1 MRPTLAPPPP
11 TTTRPK
17 APSTTTLP
25 DLDRSP
31 LGRYLLHP
39 QRTLAA
45 IARTLAHHAAQ
56 LTHRYGLWLLLLAV
70 VLLAARLALARWR
83 TARLQAGARLVEILP
98 PPQVDRDGAQALWR
112 NLAGLLRQRRLLQGC
127 PNVAFEYRWSPDGLT
142 IAVWLPGMVAPRLV
156 ERAIEAAWPGARTC
170 TVAPAPAPLPV
181 GERVGGGALRL
192 AQPEWYALRAEHPTD
207 PLRALLG
214 AAEELGAGES
224 AVVQVLVRPARGRR
238 LARLRRVARA
248 LRRGQ
253 HPTRPG
259 RLLDLLNPTISGV
272 GSRRA
277 YTDDPARHADVQAI
291 GRKAAGPG
299 FEVMIRYG
307 VATTVERNP
316 RGRLRARS
324 HGLAAAFAVYAGR
337 NRLARTHH
345 PSRLSARAL
354 SGRRLGR
361 HGMLLSLDELAAL
374 AHLPWDRGVPGLER
388 AGARSV
394 APPPSAPRAGK
405 VLGDADTGPTRPIA
419 LAPADARQHTHLVG
433 ATGSGKS
440 TLLGN
445 LVLQDVEAGRGVVLV
460 DPAKGDLVRELLDR
474 LPRSA
479 RDRLVLLDPDER
491 AAPPTLNILEGPD
504 PELATDHLLSSLRRV
519 FASSWGPRTDD
530 VLRTACLTL
539 LHRGPATLADVPRLL
554 TDPGVRRRITKG
566 LDDDLLRGFWE
577 GYDQLTPSG
586 HAQLVGP
593 ALARL
598 RAFLLRSF
606 VRDVVGSTTSSFT
619 MAEVL
624 DGGILLARLPK
635 GVLGE
640 DTARLLGSFVIAK
653 TWQATTERATRGQQA
668 RTDAALYL
676 DEFHN
681 VLHLPYPYEEL
692 LAEARGYRLAL
703 TLAHHNLAQLP
714 RELREAVSANA
725 RTKVYFTVS
734 PEDAHL
740 LERHV
745 APELSA
751 HDLSHLDAFQAA
763 TRLVVG
769 GVEVPA
775 CTLVTHPLPPAV
787 PGRAEELRAAARARV
802 GRAQPQRRTEQQRRQ
817 AGEDH
822 TRRPRPP
829 RSAHTP
835 HPASSALT
843 ARPDPTGPDA
853 ATTTTQGRA
862 AQPRRHHGQAG
873 SGHGTPPR
881 SATPSQDEL

>member
-1 MRPTLAPPPP
+1 MAPGW
-11 TTTRPK
+11 
-17 APSTTTLP
+17 S
-25 DLDRSP
+25 S
-31 LGRYLLHP
+31 G
-39 QRTLAA
+39 
-45 IARTLAHHAAQ
+45 
-56 LTHRYGLWLLLLAV
+56 
-70 VLLAARLALARWR
+70 RWR
-83 TARLQAGARLVEILP
+83 R
-98 PPQVDRDGAQALWR
+98 
-112 NLAGLLRQRRLLQGC
+112 
-127 PNVAFEYRWSPDGLT
+127 
-142 IAVWLPGMVAPRLV
+142 PGRG
-156 ERAIEAAWPGARTC
+156 R
-170 TVAPAPAPLPV
+170 APAPP
-181 GERVGGGALRL
+181 
-192 AQPEWYALRAEHPTD
+192 H
-207 PLRALLG
+207 
-214 AAEELGAGES
+214 
-224 AVVQVLVRPARGRR
+224 
-238 LARLRRVARA
+238 RLRRRCRLASGSVAGRCGWPSPSGTPSA
-248 LRRGQ
+248 DRRSIP
-253 HPTRPG
+253 PTPCERCWGRRRNSAPGSPPSCRCWRGRPG
-259 RLLDLLNPTISGV
+259 V
-272 GSRRA
+272 GGWR
-277 YTDDPARHADVQAI
+277 
-291 GRKAAGPG
+291 
-299 FEVMIRYG
+299 RYG
-307 VATTVERNP
+307 VATSVTHHV
-316 RGRLRARS
+316 RGRLRART
-324 HGLAAAFAVYAGR
+324 HAIAAAFAVYAGR
-337 NRLARTHH
+337 NRLVRTHH
-345 PSRLSARAL
+345 PSRLAVRAL
-354 SGRRLGR
+354 TERRLGR
-361 HGMLLSLDELAAL
+361 GMLLCLDELAAL
-374 AHLPWDRGVPGLER
+374 AHLPWDRAVPGLER

-394 APPPSAPRAGK
+394 APPPSAPRHGK

-419 LAPADARQHTHLVG
+419 LDPADARQHVHLVG

-474 LPRSA
+474 LPRGA

-491 AAPPTLNILEGPD
+491 AAPPTLNVLEGPD
-504 PELATDHLLSSLRRV
+504 PELAVDHLLSSLRRV

-539 LHRGPATLADVPRLL
+539 LARGPATLADVPRLL
-554 TDPGVRRRITKG
+554 TDPGYRHRLTTG
-566 LDDDLLRGFWE
+566 LKDDLLRGFWD
-577 GYDQLTPSG
+577 GYEQLTPSG

-606 VRDVVGSTTSSFT
+606 VRDVVGSTTSSLDL
-619 MAEVL
+619 AEVL

-653 TWQATTERATRGQQA
+653 TWQATAERAAKGEQA

-681 VLHLPYPYEEL
+681 ILHLPYAYEEL

-822 TRRPRPP
+822 TPRPP
-829 RSAHTP
+829 PP
-835 HPASSALT
+835 H
-843 ARPDPTGPDA
+843 
-853 ATTTTQGRA
+853 
-862 AQPRRHHGQAG
+862 
-873 SGHGTPPR
+873 
-881 SATPSQDEL
+881 

>member
-1 MRPTLAPPPP
+1 M
-11 TTTRPK
+11 
-17 APSTTTLP
+17 PSTTLP

-45 IARTLAHHAAQ
+45 IAKTLAHHAAE
-56 LTHRYGLWLLLLAV
+56 TIHRYGLWLLLLAV
-70 VLLAARLALARWR
+70 VVLAARIALARWR
-83 TARLQAGARLVEILP
+83 AARLHDGARLVEILP
-98 PPQVDRDGAQALWR
+98 PPQVDPDGAAALWR
-112 NLAGLLRQRRLLQGC
+112 NLAGLLRQRRPLQGR
-127 PNVAFEYRWSPDGLT
+127 PHVAFEYRWSPDGLT
-142 IAVWLPGMVAPRLV
+142 IALWLPGMVAPRLV
-156 ERAIEAAWPGARTC
+156 ERAIEAAWPGARTR
-170 TVAPAPAPLPV
+170 TITPAPPPLPV
-181 GERVGGGALRL
+181 GKRVGGGALRL
-192 AQPEWYALRAEHPTD
+192 AQPEWYGLRGQAEHPTD

-224 AVVQVLVRPARGRR
+224 AIVQVLVRPVRGRR
-238 LARLRRVARA
+238 LARCRRVARA

-259 RLLDLLNPTISGV
+259 RLLDPLNPTTSRM

-291 GRKAAGPG
+291 TRRAAGPG

-307 VATTVERNP
+307 VATTVDRNP
-316 RGRLRARS
+316 RGRLRARA
-324 HGLAAAFAVYAGR
+324 HALAAAFAIYAGR
-337 NRLARTHH
+337 NRLTRTHH
-345 PSRLSARAL
+345 PSRLAVRAL
-354 SGRRLGR
+354 RGRRLGQ
-361 HGMLLSLDELAAL
+361 GMLLGLDELAAL

-394 APPPSAPRAGK
+394 APPPSAPRDGK

-419 LAPADARQHTHLVG
+419 LDPADARQHTHLVG

-445 LVLQDVEAGRGVVLV
+445 LVLQDVDAGRGVVLV

-479 RDRLVLLDPDER
+479 KDRLVPLDPDER
-491 AAPPTLNILEGPD
+491 AAPPTLNILDGPD

-539 LHRGPATLADVPRLL
+539 LARGPATLADVPRLL
-554 TDPGVRRRITKG
+554 TNPGFRHRITTSLG
-566 LDDDLLRGFWE
+566 DDLLQGFWD

-606 VRDVVGSTTSSFT
+606 VRDVIGSTTSSLSL
-619 MAEVL
+619 ADVL

-640 DTARLLGSFVIAK
+640 DTARLLGAFVIAK
-653 TWQATTERATRGQQA
+653 TWQATTQRASQGEQA

-734 PEDAHL
+734 PEDAHI

-745 APELSA
+745 APELGA
-751 HDLSHLDAFQAA
+751 HDLAHLGAFQAA
-763 TRLVVG
+763 ARLVVG

-775 CTLVTHPLPPAV
+775 CTLTTRPLPNAV
-787 PGRAEELRAAARARV
+787 PGRAEELRAVARARV
-802 GRAQPQRRTEQQRRQ
+802 GRTHPQRRTEQQRRQ
-817 AGEDH
+817 AVEDKPRLP
-822 TRRPRPP
+822 RRPRSARTRRAA
-829 RSAHTP
+829 RSA
-835 HPASSALT
+835 
-843 ARPDPTGPDA
+843 ARPDASGAGA
-853 ATTTTQGRA
+853 ATTTAAGRVE
-862 AQPRRHHGQAG
+862 PRRQQGAGGQA
-873 SGHGTPPR
+873 R
-881 SATPSQDEL
+881 QDQR

>member
-11 TTTRPK
+11 TTTRPPTT
-17 APSTTTLP
+17 APSTSTLP

-45 IARTLAHHAAQ
+45 AARTLAHHAAQ
-56 LTHRYGLWLLLLAV
+56 LAHRYGLWLLMLAV
-70 VLLAARLALARWR
+70 ILLAARVALARWR
-83 TARLQAGARLVEILP
+83 AARLHDGARLVEVLP
-98 PPQVDRDGAQALWR
+98 PPQVDPDGAPGLWR
-112 NLAGLLRQRRLLQGC
+112 NLAGLLRQRRLLQGR
-127 PNVAFEYRWSPDGLT
+127 PHVALEYRWSPAGLT
-142 IAVWLPGMVAPRLV
+142 IALWLPGMVAPRLV
-156 ERAIEAAWPGARTC
+156 ERAVEAAWPGARTH
-170 TVAPAPAPLPV
+170 TTTPAPPPLPV

-224 AVVQVLVRPARGRR
+224 AIVQVLARPASGWR

-259 RLLDLLNPTISGV
+259 RLLDLLNPTSSSM

-277 YTDDPARHADVQAI
+277 YADDPARHADVHAI
-291 GRKAAGPG
+291 TRKAAGPG
-299 FEVMIRYG
+299 FEVLIRYG
-307 VATTVERNP
+307 VATSVQHHV
-316 RGRLRARS
+316 RGRLRARA
-324 HGLAAAFAVYAGR
+324 HALAAAFAAYAGR
-337 NRLARTHH
+337 NRLARGHH
-345 PSRLSARAL
+345 PSRRCARAL
-354 SGRRLGR
+354 RERRLGR
-361 HGMLLSLDELAAL
+361 GMLLSLDELAAV

-405 VLGDADTGPTRPIA
+405 VLGDADTGPARPVA
-419 LAPADARQHTHLVG
+419 LDPADARQHTHLLG

-445 LVLQDVEAGRGVVLV
+445 LVLQDVDAGRGVVLV

-491 AAPPTLNILEGPD
+491 VAPPTLNVLDGPD
-504 PELATDHLLSSLRRV
+504 PELTVDHLLSSLRRV
-519 FASSWGPRTDD
+519 FASAWGPRTDD
-530 VLRTACLTL
+530 TLRAACLTL
-539 LHRGPATLADVPRLL
+539 LARGPATLADVPRLL
-554 TDPGVRRRITKG
+554 TDPGFRRRVTAG
-566 LDDDLLRGFWE
+566 LDDELLRGFWD
-577 GYDQLTPSG
+577 GYEQLSPSG

-606 VRDVVGSTTSSFT
+606 VRDVVGSTSSSLDL
-619 MAEVL
+619 AGVL

-640 DTARLLGSFVIAK
+640 DTARLLGAFVVAK
-653 TWQATTERATRGQQA
+653 TWQATAERAAKGEQA
-668 RTDAALYL
+668 RADAALYL

-681 VLHLPYPYEEL
+681 VLHLPYAYEEL

-725 RTKVYFTVS
+725 RTKVFFTCS
-734 PEDAHL
+734 PEDAHV

-745 APELSA
+745 APELGA
-751 HDLSHLDAFQAA
+751 HDLAHLGAFQAA
-763 TRLVVG
+763 ARLVVG

-775 CTLVTHPLPPAV
+775 CTLTTRPLPPPV
-787 PGRAEELRAAARARV
+787 PGRAQELRAAARARV
-802 GRAQPQRRTEQQRRQ
+802 GRTQPQRRAEQQRRQ
-817 AGEDH
+817 AVEDQPRLPRRPRAAR
-822 TRRPRPP
+822 TRRPAPP
-829 RSAHTP
+829 A
-835 HPASSALT
+835 
-843 ARPDPTGPDA
+843 ARPDATGAAA
-853 ATTTTQGRA
+853 ATTTA
-862 AQPRRHHGQAG
+862 PSPAEPRRQPSSTRTTTGQDR
-873 SGHGTPPR
+873 P
-881 SATPSQDEL
+881 

>member
-1 MRPTLAPPPP
+1 MRPILAPPPP

-17 APSTTTLP
+17 TPPTTVP

-45 IARTLAHHAAQ
+45 IARTLAQHAAESI
-56 LTHRYGLWLLLLAV
+56 HRYGLWLLLLAV
-70 VLLAARLALARWR
+70 IVLAARLALARR
-83 TARLQAGARLVEILP
+83 RAARLQDGARLVQILP
-98 PPQVDRDGAQALWR
+98 PPQVDPDGAQALWR
-112 NLAGLLRQRRLLQGC
+112 NLAGLLHQHRLLQGR
-127 PNVAFEYRWSPDGLT
+127 PHVAFEYRWSPDGLT
-142 IAVWLPGMVAPRLV
+142 IALWLPGMVAPRLV
-156 ERAIEAAWPGARTC
+156 ERAIEAAWPGARTR
-170 TVAPAPAPLPV
+170 TTTPAPPPLPV

-224 AVVQVLVRPARGRR
+224 ATVQVLVRPARGRR

-259 RLLDLLNPTISGV
+259 RLLDLLNPTTTTM

-291 GRKAAGPG
+291 TRKATGPG
-299 FEVMIRYG
+299 FQTTVRYG
-307 VATTVERNP
+307 VATSVDHQA
-316 RGRLRARS
+316 RGRLRARA
-324 HGLAAAFAVYAGR
+324 HALAAAFAIYAGR

-345 PSRLSARAL
+345 PSRLAVRAL

-361 HGMLLSLDELAAL
+361 GMLLGLDELAAL

-419 LAPADARQHTHLVG
+419 LDPADARQHVHLVG

-445 LVLQDVEAGRGVVLV
+445 LVLQDVDAGRGVVLV

-474 LPRSA
+474 LPRNA

-504 PELATDHLLSSLRRV
+504 PELAVDHLLSSLRRV

-539 LHRGPATLADVPRLL
+539 LARGPATLADVPRLL
-554 TDPGVRRRITKG
+554 TDPGFRHRLTTG
-566 LDDDLLRGFWE
+566 LNDDLLRGFWD
-577 GYDQLTPSG
+577 GYDQLTPTG

-606 VRDVVGSTTSSFT
+606 VRDVVGSTTSSLDL
-619 MAEVL
+619 AEVL

-640 DTARLLGSFVIAK
+640 DTARLLGAFVIAK
-653 TWQATTERATRGQQA
+653 TWQAATARAANGEQA

-681 VLHLPYPYEEL
+681 VLHLPYAYEEL

-725 RTKVYFTVS
+725 RTKLFFTVS
-734 PEDAHL
+734 PEDAHT

-745 APELSA
+745 APELGA
-751 HDLSHLDAFQAA
+751 HDLSHLGAFQAA
-763 TRLVVG
+763 ARLVVG

-775 CTLVTHPLPPAV
+775 CTLVTRPLPPPV
-787 PGRAEELRAAARARV
+787 PGRAQELRAAARARV
-802 GRAQPQRRTEQQRRQ
+802 GRSRAGRRTEQQRRQ
-817 AGEDH
+817 AVDDQ
-822 TRRPRPP
+822 PP
-829 RSAHTP
+829 RRRRTTRTRSPAPSA
-835 HPASSALT
+835 
-843 ARPDPTGPDA
+843 ARPDPSGAAA
-853 ATTTTQGRA
+853 ATTTAPDGA
-862 AQPRRHHGQAG
+862 AVGARNTTGQDQP
-873 SGHGTPPR
+873 
-881 SATPSQDEL
+881 

>member
-17 APSTTTLP
+17 APSTTLP
-25 DLDRSP
+25 DLDHSP

-45 IARTLAHHAAQ
+45 IARALAHHAAEI
-56 LTHRYGLWLLLLAV
+56 THRSGVWLLVLAAV
-70 VLLAARLALARWR
+70 VLAARLALAQWR
-83 TARLQAGARLVEILP
+83 AARLHAGARLVEILQ
-98 PPQVDRDGAQALWR
+98 PPQVDPDGAAGLWR
-112 NLAGLLRQRRLLQGC
+112 NLAGLLRQRRLLEGR
-127 PNVAFEYRWSPDGLT
+127 PHVAFEYRWSPDGLT
-142 IAVWLPGMVAPRLV
+142 IGLWLPGMVAPRLV
-156 ERAIEAAWPGARTC
+156 ERAIEAAWPGARTR
-170 TVAPAPAPLPV
+170 TRTPAPAPLPV
-181 GERVGGGALRL
+181 GQRIRGGALRL
-192 AQPEWYALRAEHPTD
+192 AQPEWYGLRGQAEHPTD

-224 AVVQVLVRPARGRR
+224 AIVQVLVRPARGRR

-253 HPTRPG
+253 HPTRAG
-259 RLLDLLNPTISGV
+259 RLLDLLNPTTTTTSSMS
-272 GSRRA
+272 SRRA
-277 YTDDPARHADVQAI
+277 YTDDPARHADVHAI

-299 FEVMIRYG
+299 FEVLIRYG
-307 VATTVERNP
+307 VATSVEHHV
-316 RGRLRARS
+316 RGRLRARA
-324 HGLAAAFAVYAGR
+324 HALAAAFAVYAGR

-345 PSRLSARAL
+345 PSRLSAHAL
-354 SGRRLGR
+354 AERRLGR
-361 HGMLLSLDELAAL
+361 GMLLSLDELAAL

-394 APPPSAPRAGK
+394 APPPRTPRVGK

-419 LAPADARQHTHLVG
+419 LDPADARQHVHLVG

-445 LVLQDVEAGRGVVLV
+445 LVLQDVDAGRGVVLV

-491 AAPPTLNILEGPD
+491 AAPPTLNVLEGPD
-504 PELATDHLLSSLRRV
+504 PELAVDHLLSSLRRV

-539 LHRGPATLADVPRLL
+539 LARGPATLADVPRLL
-554 TDPGVRRRITKG
+554 TDPGFRHRLTTG
-566 LDDDLLRGFWE
+566 LHDDLLRGFWD
-577 GYDQLTPSG
+577 GYEQLTPTG

-606 VRDVVGSTTSSFT
+606 VRDVVGSTTSSFSL
-619 MAEVL
+619 ADIL

-635 GVLGE
+635 GVLGD

-653 TWQATTERATRGQQA
+653 TWQATAERATRGEQA
-668 RTDAALYL
+668 RTNAALYL

-714 RELREAVSANA
+714 RELREAISANA

-734 PEDAHL
+734 PEDAHV

-745 APELSA
+745 APELTA
-751 HDLSHLDAFQAA
+751 HDLSHLGAFQAA
-763 TRLVVG
+763 VRLVVG

-775 CTLVTHPLPPAV
+775 CTLVTRPLPDAV

-822 TRRPRPP
+822 TRRPRRP
-829 RSAHTP
+829 RSTRTRRAAP
-835 HPASSALT
+835 SA
-843 ARPDPTGPDA
+843 ARPDATGSAP
-853 ATTTTQGRA
+853 ATTTAPGGSVPGARTTTGRD
-862 AQPRRHHGQAG
+862 QR
-873 SGHGTPPR
+873 
-881 SATPSQDEL
+881 

>member
-11 TTTRPK
+11 TTTRPPTT
-17 APSTTTLP
+17 APSTSTLP

-45 IARTLAHHAAQ
+45 AARTLAHHAAQ
-56 LTHRYGLWLLLLAV
+56 LAHRYGLWLLMLAV
-70 VLLAARLALARWR
+70 ILLAARVALARWR
-83 TARLQAGARLVEILP
+83 AARLHDGARLVEVLP
-98 PPQVDRDGAQALWR
+98 PPQVDPDGAPGLWR
-112 NLAGLLRQRRLLQGC
+112 NLAGLLRQRRLLQGR
-127 PNVAFEYRWSPDGLT
+127 PHVALEYRWSPAGLT
-142 IAVWLPGMVAPRLV
+142 IALWLPGMVAPRLV
-156 ERAIEAAWPGARTC
+156 ERAVEAAWPGARTH
-170 TVAPAPAPLPV
+170 TTTPAPAPLPV

-224 AVVQVLVRPARGRR
+224 AIVQVLVRPARGRR

-259 RLLDLLNPTISGV
+259 RLLDLLNPTSSSM

-277 YTDDPARHADVQAI
+277 YADDPARHADVHAI
-291 GRKAAGPG
+291 TRKAAGPG
-299 FEVMIRYG
+299 FEVLVRYG
-307 VATTVERNP
+307 VATSVQHHV
-316 RGRLRARS
+316 RGRLRARA
-324 HGLAAAFAVYAGR
+324 HALAAAFTAYAGR
-337 NRLARTHH
+337 NRLARGHH
-345 PSRLSARAL
+345 PSRLCARAL
-354 SGRRLGR
+354 RGRRLGR
-361 HGMLLSLDELAAL
+361 GMLLGLDELAAV

-394 APPPSAPRAGK
+394 APPPSALRAGK
-405 VLGDADTGPTRPIA
+405 VLGDADTGPARPVA
-419 LAPADARQHTHLVG
+419 LDPADARQHTHLLG

-445 LVLQDVEAGRGVVLV
+445 LVLQDVDAGRGVVLV

-491 AAPPTLNILEGPD
+491 VAPPTLNVLDGPD
-504 PELATDHLLSSLRRV
+504 PELTVDHLLSSLRRV
-519 FASSWGPRTDD
+519 FASAWGPRTDD
-530 VLRTACLTL
+530 TLRAACLTL
-539 LHRGPATLADVPRLL
+539 LARGPATLADVPRLL
-554 TDPGVRRRITKG
+554 TDPGFRRRVTAG
-566 LDDDLLRGFWE
+566 LDDELLRGFWD
-577 GYDQLTPSG
+577 GYEQLSPSG

-606 VRDVVGSTTSSFT
+606 VRDVVGSTSSSLDL
-619 MAEVL
+619 ARVL

-640 DTARLLGSFVIAK
+640 DTARLLGAFVVAK
-653 TWQATTERATRGQQA
+653 TWQATA
-668 RTDAALYL
+668 DAALYL

-681 VLHLPYPYEEL
+681 VLHLPYAYEEL

-745 APELSA
+745 APELTA
-751 HDLSHLDAFQAA
+751 HDLAHLGGFQAA
-763 TRLVVG
+763 VRLVVG

-775 CTLVTHPLPPAV
+775 CTLVTRPLPEAI
-787 PGRAEELRAAARARV
+787 PGRAAELRAAARARV
-802 GRAQPQRRTEQQRRQ
+802 GRTRVRRRTEQQRRQ
-817 AGEDH
+817 AVEDQPPRRRRS
-822 TRRPRPP
+822 TRARRPAP
-829 RSAHTP
+829 SA
-835 HPASSALT
+835 
-843 ARPDPTGPDA
+843 ARPDASSSAA
-853 ATTTTQGRA
+853 ATTTAPDGSVPGARTTTGR
-862 AQPRRHHGQAG
+862 
-873 SGHGTPPR
+873 
-881 SATPSQDEL
+881 D

>member
-1 MRPTLAPPPP
+1 MRPTLALPPP
-11 TTTRPK
+11 TTRP
-17 APSTTTLP
+17 PSGPSTTLP

-45 IARTLAHHAAQ
+45 IARTLARHAAEI
-56 LTHRYGLWLLLLAV
+56 THRYGLWLLVLAAVLLAV
-70 VLLAARLALARWR
+70 RLALARWR
-83 TARLQAGARLVEILP
+83 AACLHRAARLVEILP
-98 PPQVDRDGAQALWR
+98 PPQVDPDGATALWR
-112 NLAGLLRQRRLLQGC
+112 NLAGLLRQYRLLQGR
-127 PNVAFEYRWSPDGLT
+127 PHVAFEYRWSPDGLT
-142 IAVWLPGMVAPRLV
+142 IGLWLPGMVAPRLV
-156 ERAIEAAWPGARTC
+156 ERAVEAAWPGARTH
-170 TVAPAPAPLPV
+170 TRTPAPPPLPV
-181 GERVGGGALRL
+181 GNRVGGGALRL
-192 AQPEWYALRAEHPTD
+192 AQPEWYGLRGQAEHTSD

-224 AVVQVLVRPARGRR
+224 AIVQVLVRPARGRR

-259 RLLDLLNPTISGV
+259 RLLDLLNPTTASMS
-272 GSRRA
+272 SRRA
-277 YTDDPARHADVQAI
+277 YTDDPARHADVHAI
-291 GRKAAGPG
+291 TRKATGPG
-299 FEVMIRYG
+299 FEVAIRYG
-307 VATTVERNP
+307 VATSVDHHV
-316 RGRLRARS
+316 RGRLRARA
-324 HGLAAAFAVYAGR
+324 HGLAATFAVHAGR

-345 PSRLSARAL
+345 PSRLAVRAL
-354 SGRRLGR
+354 AGRRLGR
-361 HGMLLSLDELAAL
+361 GLLLGLDELAAL

-419 LAPADARQHTHLVG
+419 LDPADARQHTHLVG

-445 LVLQDVEAGRGVVLV
+445 LVLQDVDAGRGVVLV

-491 AAPPTLNILEGPD
+491 AAPPTLNILDGPD

-539 LHRGPATLADVPRLL
+539 LARGPTTLADVPRLL
-554 TDPGVRRRITKG
+554 TDPGFRRRLTTG
-566 LDDDLLRGFWE
+566 LDDDLLQGFWE
-577 GYDQLTPSG
+577 GYEQLTPTG

-606 VRDVVGSTTSSFT
+606 VRDVVGSTTSSLDL
-619 MAEVL
+619 ADVL

-635 GVLGE
+635 GTLGE
-640 DTARLLGSFVIAK
+640 DTARLLGAFVIAK
-653 TWQATTERATRGQQA
+653 TWQATTERAAKDEPA

-681 VLHLPYPYEEL
+681 VLHLPYAYEEL

-745 APELSA
+745 APELTA
-751 HDLSHLDAFQAA
+751 HDLAHLGGFQAA
-763 TRLVVG
+763 VRLVVG

-775 CTLVTHPLPPAV
+775 CTLVTRPLPEAI
-787 PGRAEELRAAARARV
+787 PGRAAELRAAARARV
-802 GRAQPQRRTEQQRRQ
+802 GRTRVRRRTEQQRRQ
-817 AGEDH
+817 AVEDQPPRRRRS
-822 TRRPRPP
+822 TRARRPAP
-829 RSAHTP
+829 SA
-835 HPASSALT
+835 
-843 ARPDPTGPDA
+843 ARPDASSSAA
-853 ATTTTQGRA
+853 ATTTAPDGSVPGARTTTGRD
-862 AQPRRHHGQAG
+862 Q
-873 SGHGTPPR
+873 S
-881 SATPSQDEL
+881 

>member
-17 APSTTTLP
+17 APPTTTLP
-25 DLDRSP
+25 DLDCSP

-39 QRTLAA
+39 QHTLAQV
-45 IARTLAHHAAQ
+45 ARTLAHHAAGI
-56 LTHRYGLWLLLLAV
+56 LHRDGLWLLLLAV
-70 VLLAARLALARWR
+70 ILLATRLALARWR
-83 TARLQAGARLVEILP
+83 AARLHQGARLVEILP
-98 PPQVDRDGAQALWR
+98 PPQVDPDGAQALWR
-112 NLAGLLRQRRLLQGC
+112 NLAGLLRQHRLLQGR
-127 PNVAFEYRWSPDGLT
+127 PHVGFEYRWSPGGLT
-142 IAVWLPGMVAPRLV
+142 IALWLPGMLAPRLV
-156 ERAIEAAWPGARTC
+156 ERAVEAAWPGARTR
-170 TVAPAPAPLPV
+170 TRMPAPPPLPV
-181 GERVGGGALRL
+181 GHRVGGGALRL
-192 AQPEWYALRAEHPTD
+192 TQPEWYALRGQAEHPTD

-248 LRRGQ
+248 LRRSQ

-259 RLLDLLNPTISGV
+259 RLVDLLNPTTTSMS
-272 GSRRA
+272 SRRA

-291 GRKAAGPG
+291 TRKAAGPG
-299 FEVMIRYG
+299 FEVLIRYG
-307 VATTVERNP
+307 VATSVEHHV
-316 RGRLRARS
+316 RGRLRARA
-324 HGLAAAFAVYAGR
+324 HALAAAFATYAGR
-337 NRLARTHH
+337 NRLTRTHH
-345 PSRLSARAL
+345 PSRLAARAL
-354 SGRRLGR
+354 RERRLGR
-361 HGMLLSLDELAAL
+361 GMLLGLDELAAL

-394 APPPSAPRAGK
+394 APPPSAPREGK

-419 LAPADARQHTHLVG
+419 LDPVDARQHTHLVG

-445 LVLQDVEAGRGVVLV
+445 LVLQDVDAGRGVVLV
-460 DPAKGDLVRELLDR
+460 DPAKGDLVRELLNR

-479 RDRLVLLDPDER
+479 KDRLVLLDPDER
-491 AAPPTLNILEGPD
+491 AAPPTLNVLEGPD

-519 FASSWGPRTDD
+519 FSSSWGPRTDD

-539 LHRGPATLADVPRLL
+539 LHHGPATLADVPRLL
-554 TDPGVRRRITKG
+554 TDPGFRHRLTTG
-566 LDDDLLRGFWE
+566 LHDDLLRGFWD

-619 MAEVL
+619 MTEVL

-640 DTARLLGSFVIAK
+640 DTARLLGAFVIAK
-653 TWQATTERATRGQQA
+653 TWQATADRATRGEQA

-714 RELREAVSANA
+714 RELHEAISANA
-725 RTKVYFTVS
+725 RTKVYFTGS
-734 PEDAHL
+734 PEDAHV

-745 APELSA
+745 APELGA
-751 HDLSHLDAFQAA
+751 HDLAHLGKFQAA
-763 TRLVVG
+763 ARLVVG

-775 CTLVTHPLPPAV
+775 CTLTTRPLPDAV
-787 PGRAEELRAAARARV
+787 SGRAAELRAAARARI
-802 GRAQPQRRTEQQRRQ
+802 GRTRARRRTEQQRRQ
-817 AGEDH
+817 TVEDQP
-822 TRRPRPP
+822 RLPRPP
-829 RSAHTP
+829 RSARTRRTAP
-835 HPASSALT
+835 SA
-843 ARPDPTGPDA
+843 ARPGASGAAA
-853 ATTTTQGRA
+853 ATTIA
-862 AQPRRHHGQAG
+862 SSPAEPRRQQGAGRQAG
-873 SGHGTPPR
+873 
-881 SATPSQDEL
+881 QDQR

>member
-17 APSTTTLP
+17 APSTTLP

-39 QRTLAA
+39 QRTLTA
-45 IARTLAHHAAQ
+45 IARTLAHHA
-56 LTHRYGLWLLLLAV
+56 TEITRRYGLWLLLGAV

-83 TARLQAGARLVEILP
+83 AARLHAGARLVAILP
-98 PPQVDRDGAQALWR
+98 PPQVDPDGAQALWR
-112 NLAGLLRQRRLLQGC
+112 NLAGLLRQRRLLEGR
-127 PNVAFEYRWSPDGLT
+127 PHVAFEYRWSPDGLT
-142 IAVWLPGMVAPRLV
+142 IALWLPGMLAPRLV
-156 ERAIEAAWPGARTC
+156 ERAIAAAWPGARTR
-170 TVAPAPAPLPV
+170 TVTPARAPLPV

-192 AQPEWYALRAEHPTD
+192 AQPEWYGLRGQAEHPTD

-224 AVVQVLVRPARGRR
+224 AIVQVLARPARGRR

-259 RLLDLLNPTISGV
+259 RLLDLLNPTTTTM
-272 GSRRA
+272 GSRHA
-277 YTDDPARHADVQAI
+277 YTDDPARHADVHAI
-291 GRKAAGPG
+291 TRKAAGPG
-299 FEVMIRYG
+299 FEAMIRYG
-307 VATTVERNP
+307 VATAVERNP
-316 RGRLRARS
+316 RGRLRARA
-324 HGLAAAFAVYAGR
+324 HALAAAFAIYAGR
-337 NRLARTHH
+337 NRLTRTHH

-361 HGMLLSLDELAAL
+361 GMLLSLDELAAL

-394 APPPSAPRAGK
+394 APPPSAPRQGK

-445 LVLQDVEAGRGVVLV
+445 LVLQDVDAGRGVVLV

-474 LPRSA
+474 LPRTA
-479 RDRLVLLDPDER
+479 KDRLVLLDPDER
-491 AAPPTLNILEGPD
+491 AAPPTLNILDGPD
-504 PELATDHLLSSLRRV
+504 PELAVDHLLSSLRRV

-530 VLRTACLTL
+530 TLRAACLTL
-539 LHRGPATLADVPRLL
+539 LARGPATLADVPRLL
-554 TDPGVRRRITKG
+554 TDPGVRRRLTAG

-577 GYDQLTPSG
+577 GYEQLSPSG

-606 VRDVVGSTTSSFT
+606 VRDVVGSTTSSFSL
-619 MAEVL
+619 ADVL

-640 DTARLLGSFVIAK
+640 DTARLLGAFVIAK
-653 TWQATTERATRGQQA
+653 TWQATAERAARGEQA

-714 RELREAVSANA
+714 RELREAISANA

-734 PEDAHL
+734 PEDAHV

-745 APELSA
+745 TPELSA
-751 HDLSHLDAFQAA
+751 HDLAHLGAFQAA
-763 TRLVVG
+763 ARLVVG

-775 CTLVTHPLPPAV
+775 CTLTTRPLPDAV

-822 TRRPRPP
+822 TRRPIRP
-829 RSAHTP
+829 RSARTRG
-835 HPASSALT
+835 PAPSASA
-843 ARPDPTGPDA
+843 ARPDA
-853 ATTTTQGRA
+853 ASTSAPGRVA
-862 AQPRRHHGQAG
+862 APRRHQGQPDSGRGQA
-873 SGHGTPPR
+873 PR
-881 SATPSQDEL
+881 PTTPSQDEL

>member
-1 MRPTLAPPPP
+1 MRPTPAPPP

-17 APSTTTLP
+17 VPSTTVP

-31 LGRYLLHP
+31 IGRYLLHP

-45 IARTLAHHAAQ
+45 VARTLTQHAAGS
-56 LTHRYGLWLLLLAV
+56 LHRYGLWLLLLATALV
-70 VLLAARLALARWR
+70 AAKVGLARWR
-83 TARLQAGARLVEILP
+83 AARLQAGARLVEILP
-98 PPQVDRDGAQALWR
+98 PPQVDPDGAAALWR
-112 NLAGLLRQRRLLQGC
+112 NLAGLLRQRRLLQGR
-127 PNVAFEYRWSPDGLT
+127 PHVGFEYRWSPDGLT
-142 IAVWLPGMVAPRLV
+142 IGLWLPGMVAPRLV
-156 ERAIEAAWPGARTC
+156 ERAVEAAWPGARTR
-170 TVAPAPAPLPV
+170 TRTPAPPPLPV
-181 GERVGGGALRL
+181 GQRVGGGALRL
-192 AQPEWYALRAEHPTD
+192 AQPEWYALRGHPEHPTD

-224 AVVQVLVRPARGRR
+224 AIVQILVRPARGRR
-238 LARLRRVARA
+238 LVRLRRVARA

-259 RLLDLLNPTISGV
+259 RLLDLLNPTTSGM

-307 VATTVERNP
+307 VATSVEHHV
-316 RGRLRARS
+316 RGRLRARA
-324 HGLAAAFAVYAGR
+324 HALAAAFAVYAGR
-337 NRLARTHH
+337 NRLTRTHH
-345 PSRLSARAL
+345 PSLLAARAL
-354 SGRRLGR
+354 WERRLGR
-361 HGMLLSLDELAAL
+361 GMLLGLDELAAL

-419 LAPADARQHTHLVG
+419 LDPADARQHTHLVG

-445 LVLQDVEAGRGVVLV
+445 LVLQDVDAGRGVVLV

-479 RDRLVLLDPDER
+479 KDRLVLLDPDER
-491 AAPPTLNILEGPD
+491 AAPPTLNILDGPD

-554 TDPGVRRRITKG
+554 TNPGFRRRITKG
-566 LDDDLLRGFWE
+566 LDDDLLQGFWD

-606 VRDVVGSTTSSFT
+606 VRDVVGSTTSSFSL
-619 MAEVL
+619 ADVL

-635 GVLGE
+635 GMLGE

-653 TWQATTERATRGQQA
+653 TWQATTERATRGEQT

-725 RTKVYFTVS
+725 RTKLYFTVS
-734 PEDAHL
+734 PEDAHI

-745 APELSA
+745 APELTA
-751 HDLSHLDAFQAA
+751 HDLAHLGAYQAA
-763 TRLVVG
+763 ARLVVG

-775 CTLVTHPLPPAV
+775 CTLTTHPLPEAI

-802 GRAQPQRRTEQQRRQ
+802 GRIQARRRAEQQRRQ

-822 TRRPRPP
+822 TRRPRRP
-829 RSAHTP
+829 RSAP
-835 HPASSALT
+835 SA
-843 ARPDPTGPDA
+843 ARPDATDA
-853 ATTTTQGRA
+853 DATTTTAHDRA
-862 AQPRRHHGQAG
+862 AAPRRPKG
-873 SGHGTPPR
+873 PPR
-881 SATPSQDEL
+881 SGRGPATPSQDHQ

>member
-1 MRPTLAPPPP
+1 MRPTLAPPPNAPP
-11 TTTRPK
+11 TV
-17 APSTTTLP
+17 P

-45 IARTLAHHAAQ
+45 GARTLAHHAAE
-56 LTHRYGLWLLLLAV
+56 TIHRDGLWLLVLAV
-70 VLLAARLALARWR
+70 ALLAARLALARWR
-83 TARLQAGARLVEILP
+83 AARLQAGARLVEILP
-98 PPQVDRDGAQALWR
+98 PPQVDPDGAAALWR
-112 NLAGLLRQRRLLQGC
+112 NLAGLLRQHRLLQGR
-127 PNVAFEYRWSPDGLT
+127 PHVALEYRWTPDGLT
-142 IAVWLPGMVAPRLV
+142 IGLWLPGMLAPRLV
-156 ERAIEAAWPGARTC
+156 ERAVEAAWPGARTR
-170 TVAPAPAPLPV
+170 TTTPAPPPLPV
-181 GERVGGGALRL
+181 GTHVRGGALRL
-192 AQPEWYALRAEHPTD
+192 AQPEWYPLRGQAEHPTD

-214 AAEELGAGES
+214 AAEELGSGES
-224 AVVQVLVRPARGRR
+224 AIVQVLVRPARGRR
-238 LARLRRVARA
+238 LARCRRVARA

-253 HPTRPG
+253 HPTRSG
-259 RLLDLLNPTISGV
+259 RLLDLLNPTTSGM

-299 FEVMIRYG
+299 FEVAIRYG
-307 VATTVERNP
+307 VATSVEHHV
-316 RGRLRARS
+316 RGRLRART
-324 HGLAAAFAVYAGR
+324 HALAAAFAIYTGR
-337 NRLARTHH
+337 NRLTRSYQL
-345 PSRLSARAL
+345 SRLAVRAL
-354 SGRRLGR
+354 WGRRLGG
-361 HGMLLSLDELAAL
+361 GMLLSLDELAAL

-394 APPPSAPRAGK
+394 APPPTAPRAGK
-405 VLGDADTGPTRPIA
+405 VLGDADTGPHRPIA
-419 LAPADARQHTHLVG
+419 LDPADARQHTHLVG

-491 AAPPTLNILEGPD
+491 HAPPTLNVLDGPD
-504 PELATDHLLSSLRRV
+504 PELAVDHLLSSLRRV

-554 TDPGVRRRITKG
+554 TDPGFRQRITTG
-566 LDDDLLRGFWE
+566 LRDDLLRGFWE
-577 GYDQLTPSG
+577 GYEQLTPSG

-606 VRDVVGSTTSSFT
+606 VRDVVGSTTSSLNL
-619 MAEVL
+619 AEVL

-653 TWQATTERATRGQQA
+653 TWQATAERANRGEQA

-681 VLHLPYPYEEL
+681 ILHLPYAYEEL

-725 RTKVYFTVS
+725 RTKLFFTVS
-734 PEDAHL
+734 PEDAHM

-745 APELSA
+745 APELTA
-751 HDLSHLDAFQAA
+751 HDLSHLGAFQAA
-763 TRLVVG
+763 ARLVVG

-775 CTLVTHPLPPAV
+775 CTLITRPLPPPV

-802 GRAQPQRRTEQQRRQ
+802 GRNRTGRRTEQQRRQ
-817 AGEDH
+817 AVEDQ
-822 TRRPRPP
+822 PP
-829 RSAHTP
+829 RRRRSTRTHR
-835 HPASSALT
+835 PAPPA
-843 ARPDPTGPDA
+843 ARPDPGSAAA
-853 ATTTTQGRA
+853 ATTTDPDGSVPGARNTT
-862 AQPRRHHGQAG
+862 GQEQ
-873 SGHGTPPR
+873 S
-881 SATPSQDEL
+881 

>member
-11 TTTRPK
+11 TTTRPPTK
-17 APSTTTLP
+17 APPTTTLP
-25 DLDRSP
+25 DLDHSP

-39 QRTLAA
+39 QHTLAT
-45 IARTLAHHAAQ
+45 IARTLAHHAASIA
-56 LTHRYGLWLLLLAV
+56 HHDGLWLLLVAAV
-70 VLLAARLALARWR
+70 VLAARLALARWR
-83 TARLQAGARLVEILP
+83 AARLQAGARLVQILP
-98 PPQVDRDGAQALWR
+98 PPQVDPDSTQALWR
-112 NLAGLLRQRRLLQGC
+112 NLAGLLRQHRLLQGR
-127 PNVAFEYRWSPDGLT
+127 PHVAFEYHWTPDGLT
-142 IAVWLPGMVAPRLV
+142 IAVWLPGMMAPRLV
-156 ERAIEAAWPGARTC
+156 ERAIEAAWPGARTR
-170 TVAPAPAPLPV
+170 TTTPAPPPLPV
-181 GERVGGGALRL
+181 GEHARGGALRL
-192 AQPEWYALRAEHPTD
+192 AQPEWYALRAEHPSD

-214 AAEELGAGES
+214 AAAELGAGES
-224 AVVQVLVRPARGRR
+224 ATVQVLARPARGRR

-248 LRRGQ
+248 LRRGP
-253 HPTRPG
+253 HPTRRG
-259 RLLDLLNPTISGV
+259 RLLDLLNPTTSGM

-277 YTDDPARHADVQAI
+277 YTDDPARHADVHAI
-291 GRKAAGPG
+291 TRKAAGPG
-299 FEVMIRYG
+299 FEVAIRYG
-307 VATTVERNP
+307 VATSVERHV
-316 RGRLRARS
+316 RGRLRAS
-324 HGLAAAFAVYAGR
+324 AHALAAAFAVYTGR
-337 NRLARTHH
+337 NRLARSHH
-345 PSRLSARAL
+345 PSRLAVHAL
-354 SGRRLGR
+354 AARRLGR
-361 HGMLLSLDELAAL
+361 GMLLSLDELAAL

-419 LAPADARQHTHLVG
+419 LDPADARQHTHLVG

-445 LVLQDVEAGRGVVLV
+445 LILQDVDAGRGVVLV

-479 RDRLVLLDPDER
+479 KDRLVLLDPDER
-491 AAPPTLNILEGPD
+491 DAPPTLNVLDGPD
-504 PELATDHLLSSLRRV
+504 PELAVDHLLSSLRRV
-519 FASSWGPRTDD
+519 FSSSWGPRTDD

-539 LHRGPATLADVPRLL
+539 LARGPATLADVPRLL
-554 TDPGVRRRITKG
+554 TDPGFRQRLTTG
-566 LDDDLLRGFWE
+566 LRDDLLRGFWE

-606 VRDVVGSTTSSFT
+606 VRDVVGSTTSSLKL
-619 MAEVL
+619 AEVL

-640 DTARLLGSFVIAK
+640 DTARLLGAFVIAK
-653 TWQATTERATRGQQA
+653 TWQATTERATRGEQT

-725 RTKVYFTVS
+725 RTKLFFTVS
-734 PEDAHL
+734 PEDAHV

-745 APELSA
+745 APELTA
-751 HDLSHLDAFQAA
+751 HDLAHLGAFQAA
-763 TRLVVG
+763 VRLVVG

-775 CTLVTHPLPPAV
+775 CTLVTRPLPPPV
-787 PGRAEELRAAARARV
+787 SGRAQELRAAARARV
-802 GRAQPQRRTEQQRRQ
+802 GRSRARRRTEQQRRQ
-817 AGEDH
+817 AVEDQPPRLQRPSRATR
-822 TRRPRPP
+822 TRRPAPP
-829 RSAHTP
+829 A
-835 HPASSALT
+835 
-843 ARPDPTGPDA
+843 ARPDATGSAP
-853 ATTTTQGRA
+853 ATTTAPDGSAPGR
-862 AQPRRHHGQAG
+862 QPGGARTTTGRDQ
-873 SGHGTPPR
+873 S
-881 SATPSQDEL
+881 